1 MILLLSSNMKICI
14 LVFCDIQEC
23 FHAAKMAFRRYR
35 SKVQTLLA
43 DTHTGLEPLSEAV
56 QGYINKNGTL
66 LDVHTIV
73 EVSHL
78 QEIFQKLEYHFMYVI
93 LFSDQEI
100 CCEPRFILGATMPVT
115 HLGGSGA

>member
-1 MILLLSSNMKICI
+1 MFL
-14 LVFCDIQEC
+14 FYDIQEC

-73 EVSHL
+73 EVRLH
-78 QEIFQKLEYHFMYVI
+78 VI
-93 LFSDQEI
+93 YQRYFRNINIVL
-100 CCEPRFILGATMPVT
+100 
-115 HLGGSGA
+115 